1 MPKCQC
7 DCEWTESIWVDS
19 CVLQSCSSAIN
30 WSSFLF
36 SCANCRVCP
45 IKLLSGTCWYYLKES
60 TVSESKMEE
69 ELKSYCFRQYQSPS
83 LFHCIHPVRH
93 CSVQFPPTQRMASQT
108 LWSVPLCFNPQPW
121 CWYSPSKAHTSV
133 SYLFCVCSISCICL
147 MTGGSK
153 CDCLMVLLLNL
164 AVKWDWHPSYTFDT
178 DWQLLRVPKFQT
190 SHSCC
195 TRY

>member
-1 MPKCQC
+1 MLQPASSATRELCIAFFLWERYMPKCQC

-36 SCANCRVCP
+36 FCANCRVCP

-60 TVSESKMEE
+60 AVSESKMEE

-93 CSVQFPPTQRMASQT
+93 CSVQFTPTQRMASQT

-121 CWYSPSKAHTSV
+121 GWYSPGKAHTSV
-133 SYLFCVCSISCICL
+133 SYLFCVCVTSVFGQL
-147 MTGGSK
+147 YLPDDGGVQSAI
-153 CDCLMVLLLNL
+153 V
-164 AVKWDWHPSYTFDT
+164 
-178 DWQLLRVPKFQT
+178 
-190 SHSCC
+190 
-195 TRY
+195 